1 MYYIGIDLGGTNIA
15 VAVVDEKGKML
26 YKKNTP
32 TLAERHYSEII
43 GDMARLC
50 GEVVKGIDKDLSDI
64 KSIGIGSPGN
74 IDSQKGLFIYANNFN
89 FQNVSFRD
97 EFKKFFDIPVFID
110 NDANCAALGESVS
123 GACKGFKNSVMLTLG
138 TGIGGGIIIDGKIYS
153 GSFSC
158 GGEIGHMVIERCGRE
173 CSCGRYG
180 CFESYCSTAALTK
193 RLKEA
198 VMEDEDSEMFKY
210 VKGDIEEINTKL
222 LFSFYKKGDYLA
234 TDIVEEYAE
243 YLAEGITNVINIFQP
258 EAVVI
263 GGGISAQGNTLL
275 RPVIRHV
282 KRDVYGGVL
291 KTEII
296 PATLGNDAGI
306 IGAAMLGKDEELF

>member
-15 VAVVDEKGKML
+15 AAVVDENGKIL
-26 YKKNTP
+26 FKKSIP

-43 GDMARLC
+43 NDMAKLC
-50 GEVVKGIDKDLSDI
+50 EEVVQGINKDLSDI

-74 IDSQKGLFIYANNFN
+74 IDSEKGIFIYANNFN
-89 FQNVSFRD
+89 FDNVNVRK

-110 NDANCAALGESVS
+110 NDANCAALGESIS
-123 GACKGFKNSVMLTLG
+123 GACKGFRNSVMLTLG
-138 TGIGGGIIIDGKIYS
+138 TGIGGGIIIDGKIYN

-180 CFESYCSTAALTK
+180 CFESYCSTAALTR

-198 VMEDEDSEMFKY
+198 VKNDEDSEMFKY
-210 VKGDIEEINTKL
+210 VKGDIEKIDTKI
-222 LFSFYKKGDYLA
+222 LFAFYKKEDYLA
-234 TDIVEEYAE
+234 VDIIDEYAE

-275 RPVIRHV
+275 RPVISLV

-291 KTEII
+291 KTKILT
-296 PATLGNDAGI
+296 AALGNDAGI
-306 IGAAMLGKDEELF
+306 IGAAMLGKTE